1 MSAISNS
8 FLWGKR
14 FAITGQLSVP
24 RREAI
29 CMFEKAGAVYVPRVT
44 RLTDILL
51 VGDIRA
57 LTGTTRKL
65 CWARQLRDYGHQ
77 VTLFNGEILIAQLSK
92 SSIRNQKNNLIGG

>member
-1 MSAISNS
+1 MSNISNL

-14 FAITGQLSVP
+14 IAITGQLSVP

-29 CMFEKAGAVYVPRVT
+29 CMLEKAGAVYAPRVT

-65 CWARQLRDYGHQ
+65 CRARQLRDYGHQ
-77 VTLFNGEILIAQLSK
+77 VTLFNGEILIALLSE
-92 SSIRNQKNNLIGG
+92 SSSRN